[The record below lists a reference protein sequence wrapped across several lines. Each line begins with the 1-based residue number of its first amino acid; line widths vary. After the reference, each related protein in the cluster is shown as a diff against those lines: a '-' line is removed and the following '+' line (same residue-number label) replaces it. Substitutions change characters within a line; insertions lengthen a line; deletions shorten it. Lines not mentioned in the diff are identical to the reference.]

1 MQKIHY
7 AYNNHL
13 GNNIRKFRLA
23 NKLTQPQVIT
33 QLQVQG
39 SSLSRETYAKIE
51 SGIANIS
58 ARDLV
63 LLSKI
68 FKTDISNFFAGI
80 E

>member
-1 MQKIHY
+1 MQKIR
-7 AYNNHL
+7 YNNPL
-13 GNNIRKFRLA
+13 GNNIRNFRLA
-23 NKLTQPQVIT
+23 NKLTQPQVIA

>member
-1 MQKIHY
+1 MSKIEYHKQ
-7 AYNNHL
+7 L
-13 GNNIRKFRLA
+13 GSNIRKFRLA
-23 NKLTQPQVIT
+23 NKLTQPQVVAR
-33 QLQVQG
+33 LQVQW